1 MTLRPVAESDLRMME
16 GVAED
21 YRRMWRS
28 LRPPFQCQFS
38 GQREDVDALDFVGYE
53 AGHHPHGLHGASIV
67 WGRVF
72 AHTGLL
78 RWLVGD
84 GNQYFLGSIDY
95 PRLLIWPYART
106 LEIENTM
113 HPQFNKYNWLMQQ
126 AVASCLAQAEFTDA
140 EEEVLVGLAVPMEG
154 EGFSYSM
161 RHAIGLMEN
170 RAKKATTGCTRR
182 SFEK

>member
-28 LRPPFQCQFS
+28 LRPPFECQFS

-53 AGHHPHGLHGASIV
+53 AGRHPHGLLGASII

-78 RWLVGD
+78 AWLVD
-84 GNQYFLGSIDY
+84 DANQYFLGSLDY

-113 HPQFNKYNWLMQQ
+113 HPQFNKYNWLVQH
-126 AVASCLAQAEFTDA
+126 AVASCLAQAEFTGA
-140 EEEVLVGLAVPMEG
+140 QETVLMELADPEEG

-161 RHAIGLMEN
+161 RHAIGRIVN
-170 RAKKATTGCTRR
+170 RPKGA
-182 SFEK
+182 